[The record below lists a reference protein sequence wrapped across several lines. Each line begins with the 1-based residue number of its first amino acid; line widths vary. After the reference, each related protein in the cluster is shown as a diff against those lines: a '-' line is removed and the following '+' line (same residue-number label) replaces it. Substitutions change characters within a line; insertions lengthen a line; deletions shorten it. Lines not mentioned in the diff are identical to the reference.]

1 MNQEIPKSIDAEEAV
16 LGSILIDEGAIN
28 TIDLQPA
35 DFFSEQ
41 NQLIFDAIQKV
52 GIGINQITVAQ
63 QLADMGKLDDV
74 GGVAYLSY
82 LVANTPTSLHA
93 EYYAN
98 VVRKCAVNRRLI
110 SLAEQ
115 VKVVGYN
122 NDEPDIAFDRV
133 QSLVNYQLAQT
144 HGDSLITPNQ
154 LFNLGFDLYAQRKE
168 GKAKYYPTGLREYDD
183 EMGGLFSSE
192 VTVIA
197 SRPGHGKTE
206 LATQIAKH
214 VGKIAT
220 EPVLY
225 GSLEMHWREMLDRM
239 VASEL
244 QVHPRSLRVGHYSD
258 EFYEQITGSLP
269 KVTDNNIYLFGKGIR
284 DVNLDITT
292 DALYRAAYQ
301 LKSQKGLSL
310 LVVDHLGCFG
320 DRYGNSDYSKM
331 GYVAQR
337 VKNIAVALD
346 VATLCICQLSRAVET
361 QKHHIPS
368 NKDLRD
374 SGRIEEIVDNIVFL
388 YRPDKY
394 PELIAETPALRGT
407 ARLILTKA
415 RQSGIDTGFDLIW
428 NEYTRQYYSKGE
440 IYV

>member
-1 MNQEIPKSIDAEEAV
+1 
-16 LGSILIDEGAIN
+16 
-28 TIDLQPA
+28 
-35 DFFSEQ
+35 
-41 NQLIFDAIQKV
+41 
-52 GIGINQITVAQ
+52 
-63 QLADMGKLDDV
+63 
-74 GGVAYLSY
+74 
-82 LVANTPTSLHA
+82 
-93 EYYAN
+93 
-98 VVRKCAVNRRLI
+98 
-110 SLAEQ
+110 
-115 VKVVGYN
+115 
-122 NDEPDIAFDRV
+122 
-133 QSLVNYQLAQT
+133 
-144 HGDSLITPNQ
+144 
-154 LFNLGFDLYAQRKE
+154 
-168 GKAKYYPTGLREYDD
+168 
-183 EMGGLFSSE
+183 MGGLFSSE

-206 LATQIAKH
+206 LAIQIAKH
-214 VGKIAT
+214 VGKIAN

-239 VASEL
+239 VSSQL
-244 QVHPRSLRVGHYSD
+244 RVHPRSLRVGHYSD

-301 LKSQKGLSL
+301 LKSQMGLSL

-320 DRYGNSDYSKM
+320 DRYGNSDYSRM

-346 VATLCICQLSRAVET
+346 VAVICICQLSRAVET

-374 SGRIEEIVDNIVFL
+374 SGRIEEIVDNITFL

-394 PELIAETPALRGT
+394 PELVEESPELKGT
-407 ARLILTKA
+407 AMLILTKA
-415 RQSGIDTGFDLIW
+415 RQSGIDTQFGLVWD
-428 NEYTRQYYSKGE
+428 EYTRQYYSAKE
-440 IYV
+440 DVYVQLN